1 MTNHPDT
8 LPDSDS
14 RCGRGAVRRLLAVVA
29 VLCLFAFVPCAW
41 AVNVSVGD
49 EIYDILL
56 RLEADGVIQ
65 SGLLT
70 TKPLSRREVARL
82 VAEAE
87 RNVKDRSLF
96 LRQLV
101 GTLKRKFDAE
111 RDGIKYLKPIDKVYI
126 GFIYSNQVDHEL
138 NYNNDGDI
146 YEDGLNLRLGFSSKA
161 DLGRFSFYLNPEFRY
176 SKNDK
181 DLVLKR
187 AYGILRLWG
196 LELMAGKDS
205 QWWGPGHHGAILLS
219 NNAEPLT
226 MLKLT
231 NPHPTLLPWVF
242 RHLGPFRFVF
252 FASRLEEERHI
263 PEPYLWGLRLNFKP
277 SPYTEIGLSRTALL
291 GGEGQ
296 PEDLS
301 TWWKSFTGADKGIEL
316 GQVGDH
322 RAGGDIRITLPFRVQ
337 PLQLYFEAA
346 GEDEAGGLPSLWA
359 YLAGIYLPRI
369 FTLERL
375 SFRAEYANTYV
386 PNRPGV
392 WYGHSI
398 YLSRYTY
405 KGRVIGH
412 HMDTD
417 ARDLFFELSYLLPE
431 LNGRLRVSYN
441 REEREEHNL
450 SATQK
455 STKDAVSV
463 NARFSIRDNM
473 SVEGRYTFGEL
484 RGEVEE
490 DISLFTLN
498 MTYRF

>member
-111 RDGIKYLKPIDKVYI
+111 RDRIKYLKPIDKVYI
-126 GFIYSNQVDHEL
+126 GFIYSNQVAQRL
-138 NYNNDGDI
+138 NYNNDGDV

-196 LELMAGKDS
+196 LELMAGRDS
-205 QWWGPGHHGAILLS
+205 QWWGPGYHGAILLS

-252 FASRLEEERHI
+252 FASKLEEERYV

-277 SPYTEIGLSRTALL
+277 SPYIEIGLSRTALL

-337 PLQLYFEAA
+337 PLQLYVEAA
-346 GEDEAGGLPSLWA
+346 GEDEAGGLPSKWA
-359 YLAGIYLPRI
+359 YLVGIYLPRI

-386 PNRPGV
+386 
-392 WYGHSI
+392 
-398 YLSRYTY
+398 
-405 KGRVIGH
+405 
-412 HMDTD
+412 
-417 ARDLFFELSYLLPE
+417 
-431 LNGRLRVSYN
+431 
-441 REEREEHNL
+441 
-450 SATQK
+450 
-455 STKDAVSV
+455 
-463 NARFSIRDNM
+463 
-473 SVEGRYTFGEL
+473 
-484 RGEVEE
+484 
-490 DISLFTLN
+490 
-498 MTYRF
+498 